1 MTASLEL
8 MHLAV
13 GARAAGL
20 VPGERVPLPSSSSF
34 RIGRADGNDL
44 VLHGVRGFATV
55 IVEPCLGSHSVMSV
69 ADVPLSINGRPVGR
83 RHLFEDGDVLGTS
96 DGVAFRYHASADAIP
111 CLRALGP
118 WLLVDPQ
125 HSRGRNDVWR
135 AVSRADVGG
144 DIVVINRLP
153 GSDPIGRYRGSIS
166 LPGLAS
172 MRAETTEAGEQVE
185 VWSDVSGPT
194 LGELLEAGRRQGGVI
209 DDGVLK
215 AILVPV
221 AEATAA
227 LAVHDLHTSIRTHQ
241 VIVGFDGRAG
251 YVGFDPVSQ
260 HTALLFESSMGALA
274 SALAPEQA
282 EALGHAV
289 MRPGP
294 ALLDALQAWPIAA
307 ASAVDVA
314 AVVAALVPLRAARE
328 ARLRE
333 ALAMLDDDAIAAALD
348 RAQ

>member
-1 MTASLEL
+1 MTASLDL
-8 MHLAV
+8 IHIAP
-13 GARAAGL
+13 GARVAGVL
-20 VPGERVPLPSSSSF
+20 PGEPVLLPSWSSF
-34 RIGRADGNDL
+34 RIGGSDANDL
-44 VLHGVRGFATV
+44 ILRGVRGFPNV
-55 IVEPCLGSHSVMSV
+55 MIEPCLGSHSVMSV
-69 ADVPLSINGRPVGR
+69 ANVPLSINGRPAGR
-83 RHLFEDGDVLGTS
+83 RHLLEDGDVLGAS

-111 CLRALGP
+111 CLLGLGP

-144 DIVVINRLP
+144 DVVVINRLP
-153 GSDPIGRYRGSIS
+153 GADPIGRYRGGIS

-172 MRAETTEAGEQVE
+172 MRTATTDTGEQVE
-185 VWSDVSGPT
+185 VWSDLSGPT
-194 LGELLEAGRRQGGVI
+194 LGELLAAGRRQGGVI

-221 AEATAA
+221 AAVTAA

-241 VIVGFDGRAG
+241 VVVGFDGRTR
-251 YVGFDPVSQ
+251 YVGFDPVCQ
-260 HTALLFESSMGALA
+260 HIELLAPGSMGALA
-274 SALAPEQA
+274 SALEPGQA
-282 EALGHAV
+282 EALGDAV

-294 ALLDALQAWPIAA
+294 ALLDALEAWPVAA
-307 ASAVDVA
+307 ASNVDVA

-333 ALAMLDDDAIAAALD
+333 ALAMLDEQSVVEAL
-348 RAQ
+348 ALP